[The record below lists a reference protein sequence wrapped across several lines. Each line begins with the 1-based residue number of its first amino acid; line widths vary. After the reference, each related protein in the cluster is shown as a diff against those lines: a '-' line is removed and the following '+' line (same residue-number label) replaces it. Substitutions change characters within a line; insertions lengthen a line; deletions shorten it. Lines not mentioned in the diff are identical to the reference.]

1 MPDDPAEP
9 ILYSQAGCV
18 ESARVRRWLVAHGV
32 SFSERD
38 AGSDPT
44 AAQALAATGTFATPL
59 LVIGDN
65 QVLSPRPRVLT
76 ALLGAGEK
84 PAALI
89 DDGDAP

>member
-1 MPDDPAEP
+1 MPDNPAEP
-9 ILYSQAGCV
+9 ILYSQTGCA
-18 ESARVRRWLVAHGV
+18 ESARVRKWLVAHGV
-32 SFSERD
+32 PFTERD
-38 AGSDPT
+38 AGSDPA

-65 QVLSPRPRVLT
+65 TVLSPRPRVLT
-76 ALLGAGEK
+76 ALLGVGER

>member
-1 MPDDPAEP
+1 MPDKPPEP
-9 ILYSQAGCV
+9 ILYTQAGCA

-38 AGSDPT
+38 AGNDP
-44 AAQALAATGTFATPL
+44 AAAKALAATGTFATPL

-65 QVLSPRPRVLT
+65 RVLSPQPRILT
-76 ALLGAGEK
+76 ALLGGGEK

>member
-9 ILYSQAGCV
+9 ILYSQAGCA

-38 AGSDPT
+38 AGSDP
-44 AAQALAATGTFATPL
+44 AAALALAATGIFATPL
-59 LVIGDN
+59 LVIGDRT
-65 QVLSPRPRVLT
+65 VLSPRPRILT
-76 ALLGAGEK
+76 ALLGGGEK

-89 DDGDAP
+89 DARDAP